1 MSPEPAPLSANSIQL
16 FRKVP
21 EFFQQVKAEVMRV
34 TWPSRRELTMTTAMV
49 FLMVLVV
56 ALFFFFVDGAIM
68 VARRFVLGF

>member
-1 MSPEPAPLSANSIQL
+1 VSPEPAPLSANSVQL

-21 EFFQQVKAEVMRV
+21 EFFQQVKAEVKRV

-56 ALFFFFVDGAIM
+56 ALFFFFVDEAIIF
-68 VARRFVLGF
+68 ARRVVFGF